1 MKITLKISLRSIAYL
16 ILLLSNM
23 ELSSQNMSFEQVSS
37 EKWLYQRNIT
47 CLTQDQQG
55 YIWFG
60 TNNGL
65 YRFDGYSVK
74 EYRRDA
80 HNLNSLNHNNV
91 NCIYTGKD
99 GIIWIG
105 TWGGLTRF
113 DPITQNF
120 SHYKHDPKNLKSISN
135 NDVRAIVEDSKG
147 NLWVGTFGGGINRL
161 KKASSDFESY
171 QYSNRTTSSIS
182 SNYINVI
189 KCDSQ
194 GILWIGTRR
203 GINRLD
209 PKTLI
214 FTIPQNNSI
223 KNEAQQWTN
232 VTSILED
239 SKKNIWFGSSGG
251 GLFKLTSANGNV
263 QNYLHDLKNKQSISS
278 NTINSLCLEENGH
291 LWIATSEGV
300 NVLNLKSEEIQHV
313 QNNPKNPSSLL
324 NNDVRHLLRDRS
336 GLIFIVTAEG
346 INLYSQLGGRFK
358 KFQKNPNELES
369 LSSNA
374 INCFL
379 ESSDGLIWIG
389 TRDGLNRFDRLTARF
404 QQFRMISN
412 IKSELVSNEIKSMLI
427 DQKGRFWI
435 GTSNGLNLFD
445 PISKKVSVF
454 RFDRYNENSLNN
466 EIISLS
472 QTRNGEIWAGIR
484 KGLLKFNPDSGSFKL
499 FKPDPSVSE
508 NQISNSVYAIK
519 EDLFG
524 KLWIGTLGG
533 GLSNFNRETGKFTT
547 YRNNP
552 NDTLS
557 LSNNSVISIH
567 EDQFGFF
574 WVGTY
579 GGGLNKL
586 NRKTGKFINY
596 SARNGLPD
604 DMIYSIEED
613 KFGHLWM
620 STNLGLVKFDTKL
633 KTFRNY
639 DILDG
644 LQSNEFRIGASK
656 RLQSGELIFG
666 GIAGFNLFKP
676 DNINENNYIPPTVIT
691 EFKVLNKPFPII
703 GKRVEL
709 KYNENFF
716 TFEFSS
722 LSYALSDKNQFAYK
736 LEGFDEEWIYCGSRR
751 INSYSNLS
759 PGEYIFHVKS
769 SNSDGLWDEK
779 GEQITII
786 IDRPFWL
793 TWWFIA
799 FCVILGSTFIFLGF
813 RYRTRSINSRNI
825 ELEEKVR
832 RRTADLEKATEEAKA
847 AKDAAE
853 KASRSKSGFLAN
865 MSHEIRTPLNGILG
879 FTDLLIRNNKN
890 ENDTKYLELIRS
902 SGDTLLHLLS
912 DILDLN
918 KIEQG
923 KLTIENIRFNFVETI
938 KLTLIPYQYRA
949 KEKGL
954 QFSMNFDSRI
964 PENILGDP
972 TRLKQLI
979 INLVS
984 NSLKFTDT
992 GGVEI
997 NFEVETDPSGTQD
1010 YFSISGSVIDTG
1022 IGVDEDKQEHI
1033 FDSFTQADGT
1043 FTRKYG
1049 GSGLGLSIV
1058 KQLLRLMKGSIE
1070 LISPAPVKP
1079 FFSAS
1084 PGAVFKFRFRV
1095 KAELPDEITDI
1106 IETPKKIEIFHF
1118 SEKYRILLVED
1129 NKINQLLAN
1138 TILENFGL
1146 IVETADDGQ
1155 QGVEKIKN
1163 ADFDLILMDV
1173 QMPIMN
1179 GYESTAAIRALG
1191 MNIPIIGLTAN
1202 VYKEDIEKCLESG
1215 MNAHLGK
1222 PFSEKDIFELLKRW
1236 LD

>member
-1 MKITLKISLRSIAYL
+1 MLFASFIEATA
-16 ILLLSNM
+16 
-23 ELSSQNMSFEQVSS
+23 QNLSFEQVSS
-37 EKWLYQRNIT
+37 QKWLYQRNIS
-47 CLTQDQQG
+47 CLTQDKQG

-60 TNNGL
+60 TNNGV
-65 YRFDGYSVK
+65 YRFDGYTVK
-74 EYRRDA
+74 EFRRDA
-80 HNLNSLNHNNV
+80 HNLNSLIHNNV
-91 NCIYTGKD
+91 NCIYAGKD
-99 GIIWIG
+99 GFIWIG
-105 TWGGLTRF
+105 TWGGLTKF
-113 DPITQNF
+113 DPIMQNF
-120 SHYKHDPKNLKSISN
+120 THYKHDPKNLKSISN
-135 NDVRAIVEDSKG
+135 NDIRAIEEDADG
-147 NLWVGTFGGGINRL
+147 DLWVGTFGGGINRL
-161 KKASSDFESY
+161 KKGATVFDSY
-171 QYSNRTTSSIS
+171 QYSARKQNSIS

-189 KCDSQ
+189 RRDIT
-194 GILWIGTRR
+194 GNLWIGTRR
-203 GINRLD
+203 GINKLD
-209 PKTLI
+209 PRKLI
-214 FTIPQNNSI
+214 FTPFQNIDS
-223 KNEAQQWTN
+223 KNEGQQWAN
-232 VTSILED
+232 VSSILED
-239 SKKNIWFGSSGG
+239 TKGNIWFGTIGG
-251 GLFKLTSANGNV
+251 GLFRLNGKSGIML
-263 QNYLHDLKNKQSISS
+263 NYQHDIKNKQTLSS
-278 NTINSLCLEENGH
+278 NYINSLSLEDNQH
-291 LWIATSEGV
+291 LWVATSEGI
-300 NVLNLKSEEIQHV
+300 NIINIDSEEIQYV
-313 QNNPKNPSSLL
+313 QNNPNNPSSLL

-336 GLIFIVTAEG
+336 GVIFIVTAEG
-346 INLYSQLGGRFK
+346 INLYSKLGGRFK
-358 KFQKNPNELES
+358 KFQKNPNESES

-379 ESSDGLIWIG
+379 ESSDGMIWIG
-389 TRDGLNRFDRLTARF
+389 TRDGLNRFDRSTLRF
-404 QQFRMISN
+404 QQFQMASSDKN
-412 IKSELVSNEIKSMLI
+412 ELVSNEIKSMII

-445 PISKKVSVF
+445 PNSKNVKVF
-454 RFDRYNENSLNN
+454 RFDRFNENSLNN
-466 EIISLS
+466 EIISITE
-472 QTRNGEIWAGIR
+472 TRNGEIWAGIR

-499 FKPDPSVSE
+499 FKPDLTISE
-508 NQISNSVYAIK
+508 NQISNSVYVIK

-533 GLSNFNRETGKFTT
+533 GLSNFNRETGKFKN

-552 NDTLS
+552 NDSLS

-574 WVGTY
+574 WVGTF

-586 NRKTGKFINY
+586 DRKTGKFINY
-596 SARNGLPD
+596 SAKNGLPE

-613 KFGHLWM
+613 KSGNLWM
-620 STNLGLVKFDTKL
+620 STNAGLVKFNTKL

-644 LQSNEFRIGASK
+644 LQSNEFSVGAAK
-656 RLQSGELIFG
+656 RLKSGELIFG

-676 DNINENNYIPPTVIT
+676 DIINENNYVPPTVIT
-691 EFKVLNKPFPII
+691 EFKVLNKPFPLT
-703 GKRVEL
+703 GNQVEL
-709 KYNENFF
+709 KYNQNFF

-736 LEGFDEEWIYCGSRR
+736 LEGFDDDWIYCGSRR

-779 GEQITII
+779 GVQITIK

-793 TWWFIA
+793 TWWFIGI
-799 FCVILGSTFIFLGF
+799 CILIGAAIIILGF
-813 RYRTRSINSRNI
+813 RYRTRSINFRNI

-832 RRTADLEKATEEAKA
+832 SRTFDLEKATEEAKA
-847 AKDAAE
+847 AKEAAE

-923 KLTIENIRFNFVETI
+923 KLTIENIRFNFIETI
-938 KLTLIPYQYRA
+938 KQTLIPYQYRA

-954 QFSMNFDSRI
+954 QFSINFDSRI

-972 TRLKQLI
+972 TRLKQLV

-984 NSLKFTDT
+984 NSIKFTDS
-992 GGVEI
+992 GGIEV
-997 NFEVETDPSGTQD
+997 NFETETDPSGTQD
-1010 YFSISGSVIDTG
+1010 FFFISGSVIDTG
-1022 IGVDEDKQEHI
+1022 IGVEKDKQELI

-1079 FFSAS
+1079 FPSS
-1084 PGAVFKFRFRV
+1084 TPGAVFKFRFKV
-1095 KAELPDEITDI
+1095 KAEFPDETIDL
-1106 IETPKKIEIFHF
+1106 IEAPKKIQIYRF
-1118 SEKYRILLVED
+1118 SEKYRILIVED
-1129 NKINQLLAN
+1129 NKINQLLAC

-1155 QGVEKIKN
+1155 QGVEKIKE

-1179 GYESTAAIRALG
+1179 GYESTAAIRTLG

-1222 PFSEKDIFELLKRW
+1222 PFTENEIFELLKRW

>member
-1 MKITLKISLRSIAYL
+1 MLFASFIEATA
-16 ILLLSNM
+16 
-23 ELSSQNMSFEQVSS
+23 QNLSFEQVSS
-37 EKWLYQRNIT
+37 QKWLYQRNIS
-47 CLTQDQQG
+47 CLTQDKQG

-60 TNNGL
+60 TNNGV
-65 YRFDGYSVK
+65 YRFDGYTVK
-74 EYRRDA
+74 EFRRDA
-80 HNLNSLNHNNV
+80 HNLNSLIHNNV
-91 NCIYTGKD
+91 NCIYAGKD
-99 GIIWIG
+99 GFIWIG
-105 TWGGLTRF
+105 TWGGLTKF
-113 DPITQNF
+113 DPIMQNF
-120 SHYKHDPKNLKSISN
+120 THYKHDPKNLKSISN
-135 NDVRAIVEDSKG
+135 NDIRAIEEDADG
-147 NLWVGTFGGGINRL
+147 DLWVGTFGGGINRL
-161 KKASSDFESY
+161 KKGATVFDSY
-171 QYSNRTTSSIS
+171 QYSARKQNSIS

-189 KCDSQ
+189 RRDIT
-194 GILWIGTRR
+194 GNLWIGTRR
-203 GINRLD
+203 GINKLD
-209 PKTLI
+209 PRRLI
-214 FTIPQNNSI
+214 FTPFQNIDS
-223 KNEAQQWTN
+223 KNEGQQWAN
-232 VTSILED
+232 VSSILED
-239 SKKNIWFGSSGG
+239 TKGNIWFGTIGG
-251 GLFKLTSANGNV
+251 GLFRLNGKSGIML
-263 QNYLHDLKNKQSISS
+263 NYQHDLKNKQTLSS
-278 NTINSLCLEENGH
+278 NYINSLSLEDNQH
-291 LWIATSEGV
+291 LWVATSEGI
-300 NVLNLKSEEIQHV
+300 NIINIDSEEIQYV
-313 QNNPKNPSSLL
+313 QNNPNNPSSLL

-336 GLIFIVTAEG
+336 GVIFIVTAEG
-346 INLYSQLGGRFK
+346 INLYSKLGGRFK
-358 KFQKNPNELES
+358 KFQKNPNESES

-389 TRDGLNRFDRLTARF
+389 TRDGLNRFDRSTLRF
-404 QQFRMISN
+404 QQFQMASSDKN
-412 IKSELVSNEIKSMLI
+412 ELVSNEIKSMII

-445 PISKKVSVF
+445 PNSKNVKVF
-454 RFDRYNENSLNN
+454 RFDRFNENSLNN
-466 EIISLS
+466 EIISLTE
-472 QTRNGEIWAGIR
+472 TRNGEIWAGIR

-499 FKPDPSVSE
+499 FKPDLTISE
-508 NQISNSVYAIK
+508 NQISNSVYVIK

-524 KLWIGTLGG
+524 ELWIGTLGG
-533 GLSNFNRETGKFTT
+533 GLSNFNRETGKFKN

-552 NDTLS
+552 NDSLS
-557 LSNNSVISIH
+557 ISNNSVISIH

-574 WVGTY
+574 WVGTF

-586 NRKTGKFINY
+586 DRKTGKFINY
-596 SARNGLPD
+596 SARNGLPE

-613 KFGHLWM
+613 KSGNLWM
-620 STNLGLVKFDTKL
+620 STNAGLVKFNTKL

-644 LQSNEFRIGASK
+644 LQSNEFSVGAAK
-656 RLQSGELIFG
+656 RLKSGELIFG

-676 DNINENNYIPPTVIT
+676 DIINENNYIPPTVIT
-691 EFKVLNKPFPII
+691 EFKVLNKPFPLT
-703 GKRVEL
+703 GNQVEL
-709 KYNENFF
+709 KYNQNFF

-736 LEGFDEEWIYCGSRR
+736 LEGFDDDWIYCGSRR

-779 GEQITII
+779 GVQITIK

-793 TWWFIA
+793 TWWFIGI
-799 FCVILGSTFIFLGF
+799 CILIGAAIILLGF
-813 RYRTRSINSRNI
+813 RYRTRSINFRNI

-832 RRTADLEKATEEAKA
+832 SRTSDLEKATEEAKA

-923 KLTIENIRFNFVETI
+923 KLSIENIRFNFIETI
-938 KLTLIPYQYRA
+938 KQTLIPYQYRA

-954 QFSMNFDSRI
+954 QFSINFDSRI

-972 TRLKQLI
+972 TRLKQLV

-984 NSLKFTDT
+984 NSIKFTDS
-992 GGVEI
+992 GGIEV
-997 NFEVETDPSGTQD
+997 NFETETDPSGTQD
-1010 YFSISGSVIDTG
+1010 YFFISGSVIDSG
-1022 IGVDEDKQEHI
+1022 IGVDKDKQELI

-1079 FFSAS
+1079 FPSS
-1084 PGAVFKFRFRV
+1084 TPGAVFKFRFRV
-1095 KAELPDEITDI
+1095 KAEFPDETISS
-1106 IETPKKIEIFHF
+1106 IEPPKKIQLYRF
-1118 SEKYRILLVED
+1118 SEKYRILIVED
-1129 NKINQLLAN
+1129 NKINQLLAC

-1155 QGVEKIKN
+1155 QGVEKIKE

-1179 GYESTAAIRALG
+1179 GYESTAAIRTLG

-1222 PFSEKDIFELLKRW
+1222 PFTENEIFELLKRW

>member
-1 MKITLKISLRSIAYL
+1 MKIANKIILRLLTCFVLLANSIEARAQSL
-16 ILLLSNM
+16 
-23 ELSSQNMSFEQVSS
+23 SFEQVSS
-37 EKWLYQRNIT
+37 QKWLYQRNIS
-47 CLTQDQQG
+47 CLTQDKQG

-60 TNNGL
+60 TNNGV
-65 YRFDGYSVK
+65 YRFDGYTVK
-74 EYRRDA
+74 EYRREA
-80 HNLNSLNHNNV
+80 HNINSLIHNNV
-91 NCIYTGKD
+91 NCIYEGKD
-99 GIIWIG
+99 GFIWIG
-105 TWGGLTRF
+105 TWGGLTKF
-113 DPITQNF
+113 DPAMQSFT
-120 SHYKHDPKNLKSISN
+120 HYKHDPKNLKSISN
-135 NDVRAIVEDSKG
+135 NDIRAIEEDKDG

-161 KKASSDFESY
+161 RKATNVFDSY
-171 QYSNRTTSSIS
+171 QYSSKKRNSIS

-189 KCDSQ
+189 RRDIS
-194 GILWIGTRR
+194 GNLWIGTRR
-203 GINRLD
+203 GINKLD
-209 PKTLI
+209 PRKLI
-214 FTIPQNNSI
+214 FTPFQNIDS
-223 KNEAQQWTN
+223 KNEGQQWGN
-232 VTSILED
+232 VSSILED
-239 SKKNIWFGSSGG
+239 AKGNIWFGTIGG
-251 GLFKLTSANGNV
+251 GLFKLNGKNGIM
-263 QNYLHDLKNKQSISS
+263 QNYQHDIKNKQTLSS
-278 NTINSLCLEENGH
+278 NYINSLSLEDNQH
-291 LWIATSEGV
+291 LWVATSEGI
-300 NVLNLKSEEIQHV
+300 NILSIDTEEIQYV
-313 QNNPKNPSSLL
+313 QNNPNNPSSLL
-324 NNDVRHLLRDRS
+324 NNDVRHLLREQS
-336 GLIFIVTAEG
+336 GVIFIVTAEG
-346 INLYSQLGGRFK
+346 INLYSKLGGRFK

-389 TRDGLNRFDRLTARF
+389 TRDGLNRFDRSTLRF
-404 QQFRMISN
+404 QQFQMASSDKN
-412 IKSELVSNEIKSMLI
+412 ELVSNEIKSMLI

-445 PISKKVSVF
+445 PNSKNVKVF
-454 RFDRYNENSLNN
+454 RFDRFNENSLNN
-466 EIISLS
+466 EIISLTE
-472 QTRNGEIWAGIR
+472 TRNGEIWAGIR
-484 KGLLKFNPDSGSFKL
+484 KGLVKFNPDSGSFKL
-499 FKPDPSVSE
+499 FKPDLTVSE
-508 NQISNSVYAIK
+508 NQISNSVYVIK

-533 GLSNFNRETGKFTT
+533 GLSNFNRETGKFRTF
-547 YRNNP
+547 RNNP

-574 WVGTY
+574 WVGTF
-579 GGGLNKL
+579 GGGLNKMDR
-586 NRKTGKFINY
+586 NTGKFINY
-596 SARNGLPD
+596 SARNGLPQ

-613 KFGHLWM
+613 KSGNLWM
-620 STNLGLVKFDTKL
+620 STNAGLVKFNTKL

-644 LQSNEFRIGASK
+644 LQSNEFSIGAAK
-656 RLQSGELIFG
+656 RLKSGELIFG

-676 DNINENNYIPPTVIT
+676 DIINENNYIPPTVIT
-691 EFKVLNKPFPII
+691 EFKVLNKPFPLK
-703 GKRVEL
+703 GNQVEL
-709 KYNENFF
+709 KYNQNFF

-736 LEGFDEEWIYCGSRR
+736 LEGFDDDWIYCGSRR

-759 PGEYIFHVKS
+759 PGEYVFHVKS

-779 GEQITII
+779 GVQITIV

-793 TWWFIA
+793 TWWFIGL
-799 FCVILGSTFIFLGF
+799 CILIGTTLILLGF

-825 ELEEKVR
+825 QLEEKVR
-832 RRTADLEKATEEAKA
+832 NRTFDLEKATEEAKA
-847 AKDAAE
+847 AKEAAE

-890 ENDTKYLELIRS
+890 DNDTKYLELIRS

-923 KLTIENIRFNFVETI
+923 KLTIENIRFNFIETI
-938 KLTLIPYQYRA
+938 KQTLIPYQYRA

-954 QFSMNFDSRI
+954 QFTMNFDSRI

-972 TRLKQLI
+972 TRLKQLV

-984 NSLKFTDT
+984 NSIKFTDS
-992 GGVEI
+992 GGIEV
-997 NFEVETDPSGTQD
+997 NFETETDPSGTED
-1010 YFSISGSVIDTG
+1010 YFFISGSVIDTG
-1022 IGVDEDKQEHI
+1022 IGVEKEKQELI

-1070 LISPAPVKP
+1070 LESPAPVKP
-1079 FFSAS
+1079 FYSES
-1084 PGAVFKFRFRV
+1084 PGAKFKFRFRV
-1095 KAELPDEITDI
+1095 KAELPSLTLES
-1106 IETPKKIEIFHF
+1106 IEPPKKIQLLRFT
-1118 SEKYRILLVED
+1118 EKYRVLLVED
-1129 NKINQLLAN
+1129 NQINQLLAS

-1146 IVETADDGQ
+1146 VVETADDGQ
-1155 QGVEKIKN
+1155 QGVEKIKE

-1179 GYESTAAIRALG
+1179 GYESTAAIRTLG

-1222 PFSEKDIFELLKRW
+1222 PFTENEIFELLKRW